1 MSAVT
6 ESRPGVPGLP
16 REMSGPILGMVLF
29 VASEAMFFAAFFG
42 AYFTIR
48 ASSAV
53 WPPSGVQHLKI
64 DIASVLTAIL
74 ISSSVV
80 LQLGLRAMRR
90 GRSRSAI
97 AFLSST
103 ILLGAVFLAL
113 QFYDYSQLGFGV
125 KDGTFGTLFYVM
137 TGLHMAHV
145 FGGVVFLGLV
155 LYQLMSGMLTRT
167 RHESLEAGSI
177 YWHFVDVVW
186 ICLFTVFYLLTPR

>member
-1 MSAVT
+1 MSTAAVSQERVT
-6 ESRPGVPGLP
+6 

-53 WPPSGVQHLKI
+53 WPPKGIPHLKL
-64 DIASVLTAIL
+64 DIASALTVVLV
-74 ISSSVV
+74 SSSVV
-80 LQLGLRAMRR
+80 LQLGV
-90 GRSRSAI
+90 RSARTGNARAVMVRLATTI
-97 AFLSST
+97 A
-103 ILLGAVFLAL
+103 LGVVFLAL
-113 QFYDYSQLGFGV
+113 QLYDYSQLGFGV
-125 KDGTFGTLFYVM
+125 KDGVFGTLFYVM

-145 FGGVVFLGLV
+145 FGGVVFLSLV
-155 LYQLMSGMLTRT
+155 FGQAASGFPRSG
-167 RHESLEAGSI
+167 HESLEAGSI